1 MKIDTISGNLQSGQ
15 INSSGDNGKVA
26 NRSVSQSSTSAA
38 PAGAASGQDRI
49 SLTESATRLQTLTD
63 QVKMMPVVDPQ
74 EVEDV
79 QRTLATGELQLEP
92 QQAADNLLDQEKA
105 FALIEMQE

>member
-1 MKIDTISGNLQSGQ
+1 MKIETTISNLQSGQ

-26 NRSVSQSSTSAA
+26 NKSVSQSTTSAA

-63 QVKMMPVVDPQ
+63 QVKLMPVVDLQ

-79 QRTLATGELQLEP
+79 QRALATGGLHIEA

>member
-1 MKIDTISGNLQSGQ
+1 MKIETTSGNLQSGQ
-15 INSSGDNGKVA
+15 INSSGDNGKVT
-26 NRSVSQSSTSAA
+26 NKSVSQSTTSTA

-63 QVKMMPVVDPQ
+63 QVKMMPVVDLK

-79 QRTLATGELQLEP
+79 QRTLATGGLHIAD

-105 FALIEMQE
+105 FAMIEMQE

>member
-1 MKIDTISGNLQSGQ
+1 
-15 INSSGDNGKVA
+15 
-26 NRSVSQSSTSAA
+26 
-38 PAGAASGQDRI
+38 
-49 SLTESATRLQTLTD
+49 
-63 QVKMMPVVDPQ
+63 MMPVVDPQ

-105 FALIEMQE
+105 FALIEMQN